1 MRTLARACVCV
12 CVCVYV
18 CLCVKQWFKTVLIAE
33 ATQLPE
39 NSLVLDQTLHYACCN
54 ISNHRGHP
62 ETSQCR
68 SFRRNGMS
76 VSVQWVRCNI
86 QVSGIMYFNAAA
98 QTLTRAPLPRH
109 GPSGTGTISVLVP
122 PDQDPSVPPAF
133 ANGPSSPAPGVR
145 LFH

>member
-1 MRTLARACVCV
+1 MC
-12 CVCVYV
+12 V

-39 NSLVLDQTLHYACCN
+39 NSLVLDQRHYTTLAVVFQCY
-54 ISNHRGHP
+54 HRGHP

-68 SFRRNGMS
+68 GFRRNGMS

-86 QVSGIMYFNAAA
+86 QVSGIIYCNAAA

-109 GPSGTGTISVLVP
+109 GPSGIGTISVLVP